1 MDQSKHLFCPDERW
15 FIMKGTYPMEEL
27 EAIDSFIRVYRLL
40 VPSLTAERHLVEIKK
55 NVNCDN

>member
-1 MDQSKHLFCPDERW
+1 
-15 FIMKGTYPMEEL
+15 MKGTYPMEEL